1 MRRAHADG
9 PQAQH
14 EVAAPQPRTIVWI
27 DDYEPG
33 LALYK
38 LMFESL
44 GYRVL
49 TASRGAAGIEL
60 AQSDQVDAVVT
71 DYEMP
76 ELNGEVVVNT
86 LKAARPSLPIV
97 LFSGSSQIPERLL
110 NLVDGYCD
118 KAESRD
124 TLVGAIQSVLQRQTI
139 SHSAIPVYA
148 A

>member
-1 MRRAHADG
+1 MRRTHPEGTRAHRKLTT
-9 PQAQH
+9 
-14 EVAAPQPRTIVWI
+14 PQPRTIVWI

-49 TASRGAAGIEL
+49 TASKGAAGIEL
-60 AQSDQVDAVVT
+60 AQLPEVDAVVT

-76 ELNGEVVVNT
+76 ELNGETVVNT

-124 TLVGAIQSVLQRQTI
+124 TLVGAIQGVLQPHTI
-139 SHSAIPVYA
+139 SRSATPVYA